1 MLRGSRV
8 TLLIIPEEGSKTLEF
23 KFPRI
28 AVVLF
33 CFLGVGILFFLGMGF
48 VSYNRANDLANSV
61 VLLEREKALFEQ
73 EIVQIKQLESTLLA
87 LEKSNRQLR
96 SILGESSGV
105 TSIAP
110 RKMGEEYVSSVER
123 LQWGNISSVPSLW
136 PTNGSV
142 DRHYSSDFGGVL
154 IAAPEHTLVRA
165 AAAGKI
171 VSSHFDEELGNV
183 IVIDHGNGIQSVYGY
198 NKHVLVDLKEV
209 VQKGQAVALSGK
221 SGRAWAP
228 GLYYAVR
235 ENGVHRDP
243 LQFRLWL

>member
-1 MLRGSRV
+1 M
-8 TLLIIPEEGSKTLEF
+8 
-23 KFPRI
+23 
-28 AVVLF
+28 
-33 CFLGVGILFFLGMGF
+33 
-48 VSYNRANDLANSV
+48 
-61 VLLEREKALFEQ
+61 
-73 EIVQIKQLESTLLA
+73 
-87 LEKSNRQLR
+87 
-96 SILGESSGV
+96 
-105 TSIAP
+105 
-110 RKMGEEYVSSVER
+110 
-123 LQWGNISSVPSLW
+123 
-136 PTNGSV
+136 
-142 DRHYSSDFGGVL
+142 
-154 IAAPEHTLVRA
+154 RA

-221 SGRAWAP
+221 SGRTWAP